1 MIRICNK
8 HLSLPALITVLLAA
22 LLTGCGG
29 GGSDEGTATS
39 GPAGSGSTGNGTA
52 QASSVIVAGE
62 RCGIDGYQD
71 AMLAEI
77 NRRRASAQT
86 CGSRGSLPATTALAW
101 NSQLLA
107 AAAGH
112 AKDMVAKGF
121 FGHTGSSGSSVAD
134 RVSAAG
140 YAWSTVAENIAAGQ
154 PSITRVVDAW
164 MSSDGHCANLMNAT
178 VREVAVACVVNTG
191 NQSNY
196 WVMNLAKAR

>member
-8 HLSLPALITVLLAA
+8 PLSLPAITTVLLAA

-29 GGSDEGTATS
+29 GGADENAVTASPTS
-39 GPAGSGSTGNGTA
+39 PGSTVVPAQTA
-52 QASSVIVAGE
+52 SVIVASE
-62 RCGIDGYQD
+62 RCGIDSYQE

-86 CGSRGSLPATTALAW
+86 CGSRGSFPATTALTW

-112 AKDMVAKGF
+112 AKDMVAKNF
-121 FGHTGSSGSSVAD
+121 FSHTGSSGSSVAD

-178 VREVAVACVVNTG
+178 VRDVAVACVVNTA

-196 WVMNLAKAR
+196 WVMNLAKTR